1 MIFIKK
7 DLGIFYITLLYSKMD
22 NETLDKNAKLF
33 ECKHCDFKCSKHS
46 NFSKHISTA
55 KHKRVINGNLMVTEN
70 AVQFTCDKCSKT
82 YKHKSGLC
90 RHNKKCQYTSTI
102 PLVLADSTPS
112 ENIIISTN
120 PTTILSKYE
129 QHEKDI
135 TQLTHLVIEVVKNN
149 SELQKQMLDMCKNMQ
164 STMINSNNNSHN
176 TTNNSFN
183 LQVFLNEHCKDAMN
197 ISEFIDSFD
206 LQLSDLENVGRQG
219 YIEGMSTIIINKIKD
234 MDVNK
239 RPLHCSDLKREIVYI
254 KDDDVWEREDANNTK
269 FRKVIGKVMRKNI
282 GMLTGW
288 RDKYPDC
295 MDIESEYNDIYVR
308 LTKEAMGPDDTIDSE
323 NKIIKRVLKHIVIDK
338 KAIAA
343 CN

>member
-1 MIFIKK
+1 MLTKSCPK
-7 DLGIFYITLLYSKMD
+7 VARK
-22 NETLDKNAKLF
+22 
-33 ECKHCDFKCSKHS
+33 
-46 NFSKHISTA
+46 FS
-55 KHKRVINGNLMVTEN
+55 
-70 AVQFTCDKCSKT
+70 CDKCDYDTSKKSSYT
-82 YKHKSGLC
+82 KHLMTRKHLQLTPVNNELTNVNLVLIENEPLHTCSICTKSYKSRVGLWK
-90 RHNKKCQYTSTI
+90 HNKVCLCDETI
-102 PLVLADSTPS
+102 IHNIICDDDISSGNAPS
-112 ENIIISTN
+112 ENMIISTN
-120 PTTILSKYE
+120 PSAILSKYE

-135 TQLTHLVIEVVKNN
+135 TQLTHLVIEVVRNN

-164 STMINSNNNSHN
+164 NTMTNCNNTNSHN

-206 LQLSDLENVGRQG
+206 LQISDLENVGRQG

-239 RPLHCSDLKREIVYI
+239 RPLHCSDLKREVIYI

-295 MDIESEYNDIYVR
+295 MDIESEYNDIYIR

-338 KAIAA
+338 KAICPLPTTA
-343 CN
+343 C